1 MSTQASTIQHEPV
14 NILLVDDR
22 WENLTALVAVLDRP
36 GYRIMTA
43 SSGAEAL
50 RLVLRE
56 SFAVVLLDV
65 EMPVMDGIE
74 VATMIKARERSRAL
88 PIIFLTAGG
97 MDVERIYNA
106 YALGAV
112 DYLVRPLQ
120 AEVMR
125 AKVDVFADLYRK
137 TEEIKRQAKLLH
149 ETEQR
154 ERERE
159 VADLKSRH
167 EQRYRDLVES
177 IPQMVWRAMPDG
189 RVTHFTQRWC
199 EYTGLTEEESLEWR
213 WLSAVHPSEA
223 YGFRAQWL
231 SSVNTGTRFY
241 AECRIRRTD
250 GQFGWF
256 ICQALPEKEGDTI
269 VGWLGAYT
277 DIDEKKRSDEERVEL
292 LKKAQVA
299 RKRAEEMQHRI
310 SILAEVSRLASESLE
325 IEGPLVKVADLL
337 ISTICDGC
345 VIELFDENERIVPIA
360 TRHRSPSEARRIE
373 QRVSALGP
381 LSKDG
386 SVSVEQALAVEAGCL
401 CVPLEARS
409 SVLVGRLTL
418 LSSTSRTWE
427 EDEVD
432 FTHDIGRR
440 IALFVENARLY
451 EKSRRAIGARD
462 EFLSVAAHELRTP
475 LTAMVLHIQ
484 TLGRS
489 LRRETKKPFSL
500 ADAIHK
506 IEAAEQQLSRLTRLI
521 DALLDVSRIA
531 ARRLTLNVAEMDLS
545 NTVCEVAT
553 RFAEVSA
560 QEGTPIT
567 LFAEQPVVGNW
578 DPLRVEQ
585 VVTNLVSNAIKYGH
599 GHPIE
604 ITTRVEGALAHLI
617 VRDHGIGIEQE
628 HLSRI
633 FDRFERAVL
642 STSYAGLGLG
652 LYITQQIVTAHRGT
666 IEVRSTIGEG
676 SEFHVWLPIDT

>member
-1 MSTQASTIQHEPV
+1 MNTTPSTNQDELV

-22 WENLTALVAVLDRP
+22 LENLTALAAVLDRP
-36 GYRIMTA
+36 GYRLMTA

-65 EMPVMDGIE
+65 VMPVMDGIE

-88 PIIFLTAGG
+88 PIIFLTAAG
-97 MDVERIYNA
+97 MDVERIFNA

-112 DYLVRPLQ
+112 DYLVRPIQ

-137 TEEIKRQAKLLH
+137 TEEIKRQAKLLR
-149 ETEQR
+149 EREQR

-167 EQRYRDLVES
+167 EQRYRDLAES

-213 WLSAVHPSEA
+213 WLSAVHPAEA
-223 YGFRAQWL
+223 YGIRAQWL
-231 SSVNTGTRFY
+231 SSVHTGTRFNV
-241 AECRIRRTD
+241 ECRIQRND

-256 ICQALPEKEGDTI
+256 MCQALPEKEGGVI

-277 DIDEKKRSDEERVEL
+277 DIDEKKRGDEERAEL
-292 LKKAQVA
+292 LRKAQVA

-310 SILAEVSRLASESLE
+310 SVLAEVSRLASESLE
-325 IEGPLVKVADLL
+325 VEGPLAKVADLL
-337 ISTICDGC
+337 ISTVCDGC
-345 VIELFDENERIVPIA
+345 VIELFDENERIVPVA

-373 QRVSALGP
+373 QRIAVIGTLA
-381 LSKDG
+381 KDG
-386 SVSVEQALAVEAGCL
+386 LFTVEQALSVEAGCL

-409 SVLVGRLTL
+409 SVIVGRLTL
-418 LSSTSRTWE
+418 LSSAARTWE

-440 IALFVENARLY
+440 TA
-451 EKSRRAIGARD
+451 
-462 EFLSVAAHELRTP
+462 

-500 ADAIHK
+500 AEAIHK

-531 ARRLTLNVAEMDLS
+531 ARRLTLNIAEMDLS

-553 RFAEVSA
+553 RFAEVSV

-567 LFAEQPVVGNW
+567 LFAEAPVVGNW

-604 ITTRVEGALAHLI
+604 ITTRVEGQLAHLI
-617 VRDHGIGIEQE
+617 VQDHGIGIAEE

-633 FDRFERAVL
+633 FDRFERAVP

-652 LYITQQIVTAHRGT
+652 LYITQQIVTAHGGSV
-666 IEVRSTIGEG
+666 EVESELGKG
-676 SEFHVWLPIDT
+676 SEFHVWLPIGE

>member
-1 MSTQASTIQHEPV
+1 MSTPSSTIQHEPV

-22 WENLTALVAVLDRP
+22 VENLTALAAVLDRP
-36 GYRIMTA
+36 DYRIMTA

-65 EMPVMDGIE
+65 VMPVMDGIE

-88 PIIFLTAGG
+88 PIIFLTAAG
-97 MDVERIYNA
+97 MEVERIFNA

-112 DYLVRPLQ
+112 DYLVRPIQ
-120 AEVMR
+120 AEVVR
-125 AKVDVFADLYRK
+125 AKVEVFADLYRK
-137 TEEIKRQAKLLH
+137 TEEIKRQAKLLR
-149 ETEQR
+149 EREQR

-177 IPQMVWRAMPDG
+177 IPQMVWRALPDG

-199 EYTGLTEEESLEWR
+199 EYTGLTEHESLEWR
-213 WLSAVHPSEA
+213 WLSAIHPAEA

-231 SSVNTGTRFY
+231 SSVHTGTRFNV
-241 AECRIRRTD
+241 ECRIRRAD
-250 GQFGWF
+250 GHFGWF
-256 ICQALPEKEGDTI
+256 MCQALPEKEGGAI

-277 DIDEKKRSDEERVEL
+277 DIDAKKRSDEERAEL
-292 LKKAQVA
+292 LRKEQVA

-310 SILAEVSRLASESLE
+310 SILAEVSRLSSESLE
-325 IEGPLVKVADLL
+325 IEVSLTKIAELL
-337 ISTICDGC
+337 ISTVCDGC

-373 QRVSALGP
+373 QRIAALGT
-381 LSKDG
+381 LAKEG
-386 SVSVEQALAVEAGCL
+386 SVTIEQALSVEAGCL

-418 LSSTSRTWE
+418 LASATRTWE
-427 EDEVD
+427 EDEID

-440 IALFVENARLY
+440 IALFIENARLY
-451 EKSRRAIGARD
+451 ERARRAIGARD

-506 IEAAEQQLSRLTRLI
+506 IEAAEQQLARLTRLI

-531 ARRLTLNVAEMDLS
+531 ARRLTLNIAEMDLS
-545 NTVCEVAT
+545 KTVTEVAT

-567 LFAEQPVVGNW
+567 LFADAPVLGNW

-585 VVTNLVSNAIKYGH
+585 VVTNLVSNAIKYGR

-604 ITTRVEGALAHLI
+604 ITTRVEGVLAHLI
-617 VRDHGIGIEQE
+617 VQDHGIGIAEE

-633 FDRFERAVL
+633 FDRFERAVP

-652 LYITQQIVTAHRGT
+652 LYITQQIVAAHG
-666 IEVRSTIGEG
+666 G
-676 SEFHVWLPIDT
+676 SVEAKSELGKGAVFHVWLPIDK